1 MVRGRVAVHGIQVRL
16 FGEAELRRSGRPL
29 TAPPG
34 KALELLGYL
43 LIHRDRI
50 HTREVISEL
59 LWPDIEPGA
68 ARKYLRQTL
77 WRLNTT
83 LQDQPN
89 EPGEAAEPGA
99 VGETARELVV
109 VDPHVV
115 RINPAASC
123 WLDVDAFEE
132 SYAKVRDTS
141 GHALSDDQARM
152 VEYALG
158 LYRGD
163 LLATWYH
170 DWCDHERDRLRH
182 AYLAMLDQLMGYCEA
197 RGLYAK
203 GVGFGQAVLRHD
215 AAREHTHRQLM
226 RLHYA
231 SGDRTAALRQYERC
245 TSVVNHEFGVGPSA
259 DTTSLYEYIRA
270 DRAEDILP
278 GGGRVAAAARPTYE
292 VLGAAG
298 PDDFPTRRDR
308 PPAPAG
314 AIPIPIQRSSSHHEA
329 APVDAARLQSTDPP
343 GSGGRTISG
352 LPVQERSPA
361 GHHGDE
367 VRDSMSGSGY
377 ADSTQHLLAELD
389 RLDVLLGRQVARDRR
404 SHREPADELSVL
416 YVTDAEVDALLAG
429 TPDDTSPVEGDPDA
443 EAELD
448 RLSAEIAERVALSVR
463 DGVGLRLVAL
473 AGLFDLQ
480 PVDIDIAVMCL
491 AAEMDRRYERL
502 YGYLHD
508 DLTQR
513 LPTVGLALDIL
524 CSDPATRAVARTR
537 FAPSAPLV
545 RHRLITLTEESAT
558 PTHSLLGNSVRLDPR
573 VAGFLLE
580 DDEPADELRPYARL
594 VAPAGTLDD
603 LHFPEEFGASL
614 ARLSEHAD
622 ARLVVYC
629 QGSYGVGRQSAAA
642 ACARRWNTPL
652 LVVSADLLAERPMEE
667 FTALVALVDR
677 EARLQG
683 AITYWEN
690 ADAVLGEQA
699 RPRLSSLLSTLAAQP
714 APAFLAGDT
723 AWEPSDPPPGMTF
736 VRLEFP
742 APGHAERLRLWE
754 SALDGPDGAMLDLA
768 AVSGKFRL
776 SGGQIRDAAAT
787 ARNLAH
793 ARAPDAPRMTQDDL
807 YAACRLQSNRKLA
820 ELAQRITPHYTWDD
834 IVLPADR
841 MEQLREIADQVRYRA
856 LVYESWGFERKLA
869 NGRGMAALFAGP
881 SGTGKT
887 MAADVLAHE
896 LGLDLY
902 RIDLSTVVSKYIGE
916 TEKNLSRIF
925 AEAATSNAVLFFDEA
940 DAMFGKRSQVRD
952 AHDKYAN
959 LETSYLLQRMEQ
971 HEGVVV
977 LATNLRKNLDDA
989 FIRRLHVTIDFPV
1002 PGVEERRRIWEQV
1015 WPKEAPLDAGLD
1027 LDLLARQVDLP
1038 GGNIRNIALAG
1049 AFLAAADGGVVTMGH
1064 LLRATRREYQK
1075 MGKILSTGEFGTGTT
1090 SGKDASHAFPSE

>member
-1 MVRGRVAVHGIQVRL
+1 MHGIQVRL
-16 FGEAELRRSGRPL
+16 FGEVSLHRGGEPL

-43 LIHRDRI
+43 LMHRDRI

-59 LWPDIEPGA
+59 LWPDTEPGA

-83 LQDQPN
+83 MQDRSN
-89 EPGEAAEPGA
+89 DHGEAG
-99 VGETARELVV
+99 ELVV
-109 VDPHVV
+109 VDPHCI

-132 SYAKVRDTS
+132 SYAAVRDTD
-141 GHALSDDQARM
+141 GHTLSDDQAHA

-170 DWCDHERDRLRH
+170 DWCGHDRDRLRH
-182 AYLAMLDQLMGYCEA
+182 TYLAMLDQLMGHCEA

-231 SGDRTAALRQYERC
+231 AGDRTAALRQYEQC
-245 TSVVNHEFGVGPSA
+245 ASVVDQEFGVRPSA
-259 DTTSLYEYIRA
+259 DTTVLYEHIRA

-278 GGGRVAAAARPTYE
+278 GSARPVVAGRPTRESWNGGPGLDHPGGHLDPVSVAAIPEQRSQSRRESALLDSVRVQSSGPS
-292 VLGAAG
+292 GPSG
-298 PDDFPTRRDR
+298 PDSRTPSDVSDQGRG
-308 PPAPAG
+308 PA
-314 AIPIPIQRSSSHHEA
+314 EY
-329 APVDAARLQSTDPP
+329 DL
-343 GSGGRTISG
+343 
-352 LPVQERSPA
+352 
-361 GHHGDE
+361 DE
-367 VRDSMSGSGY
+367 VREDIPDEGRDTVDMGGSGY
-377 ADSTQHLLAELD
+377 TDSTQHLQAELA
-389 RLDVLLGRQVARDRR
+389 RLDVLLGRQVGRARH
-404 SHREPADELSVL
+404 SHREPADELSAL
-416 YVTDAEVDALLAG
+416 YVSEAEVDALLDG
-429 TPDDTSPVEGDPDA
+429 TLDTPPHDGELET

-448 RLSAEIAERVALSVR
+448 RLSAEIAERVAQSVR
-463 DGVGLRLVAL
+463 DGVSLRLVAL
-473 AGLFDLQ
+473 AGLFDLH
-480 PVDIDIAVMCL
+480 PVDVDVVVMCL
-491 AAEMDRRYERL
+491 APEIDRRYERL

-508 DLTQR
+508 DMTRR
-513 LPTVGLALDIL
+513 LPTVGLALDL
-524 CSDPATRAVARTR
+524 VSADRAARTAARTR

-545 RHRLITLTEESAT
+545 RHRLVTLTEDSAA
-558 PTHSLLGNSVRLDPR
+558 PTHSLLGSTVRLDPR
-573 VAGFLLE
+573 IAGFLLE
-580 DDEPADELRPYARL
+580 DDELAGRLRPYAGI
-594 VAPAGTLDD
+594 VPPTGTLDD
-603 LHFPEEFGASL
+603 LYFPAEFGASL

-622 ARLVVYC
+622 DGLVVYC
-629 QGSYGVGRQSAAA
+629 QGPYGVGKQSAAS
-642 ACARRWNTPL
+642 ACSLRWKAPL

-667 FTALVALVDR
+667 FAALVALVDR

-683 AITYWEN
+683 AVMYWEN
-690 ADAVLGEQA
+690 VDSLLGEQA
-699 RPRLSSLLSTLAAQP
+699 RPRLSLLLSTLAAHP
-714 APAFLAGDT
+714 APVFLAGDT
-723 AWEPSDPPPGMTF
+723 AWEPSDPPAGMTF

-742 APGHAERLRLWE
+742 APGCDERLRLWE
-754 SALDGPDGAMLDLA
+754 SALDVLDGTDRPALDLA

-776 SGGQIRDAAAT
+776 SGGQIQDAAAT

-793 ARAPDAPRMTQDDL
+793 ARAPGAPRLTQDDL

-820 ELAQRITPHYTWDD
+820 ELAQRITPHYAWDD

-841 MEQLREIADQVRYRA
+841 MEQLREIANQVRYRA

-869 NGRGMAALFAGP
+869 NGRGLAVLFAGP

-887 MAADVLAHE
+887 MAADVVAHE

-902 RIDLSTVVSKYIGE
+902 KIDLSTVVSKYIGE

-940 DAMFGKRSQVRD
+940 DALFGKRSQVRD
-952 AHDKYAN
+952 AHDRYAN

-1002 PGVEERRRIWEQV
+1002 PGVEDRRRIWEQV
-1015 WPKEAPLDAGLD
+1015 WPKEAPLDGSVD
-1027 LDLLARQVDLP
+1027 PDLLARQIDLP

-1075 MGKILSTGEFGTGTT
+1075 MGKILTTGEFGTGTT
-1090 SGKDASHAFPSE
+1090 TGKDGSQAFPSE

>member
-1 MVRGRVAVHGIQVRL
+1 MVHGIQVRL
-16 FGEAELRRSGRPL
+16 FGEVALRRSGRPL

-34 KALELLGYL
+34 KALELLCYL
-43 LIHRDRI
+43 LIHRGRV

-59 LWPDIEPGA
+59 LWPDTDSGT

-83 LQDQPN
+83 LQDGSDDQVGA
-89 EPGEAAEPGA
+89 GE
-99 VGETARELVV
+99 VVV
-109 VDPHVV
+109 VDPHSIRV
-115 RINPAASC
+115 NPAAAC

-132 SYAKVRDTS
+132 SYAEVRDTP
-141 GHALSDDQARM
+141 GHALSDDQARA
-152 VEYALG
+152 VEYALD

-170 DWCDHERDRLRH
+170 DWCGHERDRLRQ
-182 AYLAMLDQLMGYCEA
+182 AYLAMLDQLMGHCEA

-231 SGDRTAALRQYERC
+231 AGDRTAALRQYERC
-245 TSVVNHEFGVGPSA
+245 ASVVNEEFGVGPSA
-259 DTTSLYEYIRA
+259 DTTVLYEHIRA
-270 DRAEDILP
+270 DRVENIQP
-278 GGGRVAAAARPTYE
+278 GGVRPVASVRPTRDVPSGE
-292 VLGAAG
+292 SG
-298 PDDFPTRRDR
+298 PDEPRGHLDPV
-308 PPAPAG
+308 PVG
-314 AIPIPIQRSSSHHEA
+314 VIPVQRSRSPRET
-329 APVDAARLQSTDPP
+329 APVDSVRVQSSGADSRAPGGPLARGRRQTEHNLAEAREDIPD
-343 GSGGRTISG
+343 GGRG
-352 LPVQERSPA
+352 
-361 GHHGDE
+361 
-367 VRDSMSGSGY
+367 SMSGSRY
-377 ADSTQHLLAELD
+377 TDSTQHLLAELE
-389 RLDVLLGRQVARDRR
+389 RLDVLLGRQVRRARR
-404 SHREPADELSVL
+404 SHREPADEFSAL
-416 YVTDAEVDALLAG
+416 YVTDAEVDALLDG
-429 TPDDTSPVEGDPDA
+429 TLDTPPADGEPGTGVEI

-448 RLSAEIAERVALSVR
+448 RLSAEIAVRVTQSVR
-463 DGVGLRLVAL
+463 DGVSLRLVAL
-473 AGLFDLQ
+473 AGLFDLN
-480 PVDIDIAVMCL
+480 PVDVDVVVMCL
-491 AAEMDRRYERL
+491 APEMDRRYERL

-508 DLTQR
+508 DMTRR
-513 LPTVGLALDIL
+513 LPTVGLALDMV
-524 CSDPATRAVARTR
+524 SANRTERAAARTR

-545 RHRLITLTEESAT
+545 GHRLVTLTEDAAA
-558 PTHSLLGNSVRLDPR
+558 PTHSLLGSTVRLDPR

-580 DDEPADELRPYARL
+580 DDELAGRLRPYARL
-594 VAPAGTLDD
+594 VPPTGTLDD
-603 LHFPEEFGASL
+603 LHFPAEFGASL

-622 ARLVVYC
+622 DGLVVYC
-629 QGSYGVGRQSAAA
+629 QGPYGVGKQSAAS
-642 ACARRWNTPL
+642 ACSLRWNAPL

-667 FTALVALVDR
+667 FAELVALVDR

-683 AITYWEN
+683 AVMYWEN
-690 ADAVLGEQA
+690 IDALLGEQA
-699 RPRLSSLLSTLAAQP
+699 RPRLSLLLSTLAAHP

-723 AWEPSDPPPGMTF
+723 AWEPSDPPAGMTF

-742 APGHAERLRLWE
+742 APGYDERLRLWE
-754 SALDGPDGAMLDLA
+754 SALDVLDGTDRPALDLA

-776 SGGQIRDAAAT
+776 SGGQIQDAAAT

-793 ARAPDAPRMTQDDL
+793 ARTPEAPRLTQDDL

-820 ELAQRITPHYTWDD
+820 ELAQRITPHYAWDD

-841 MEQLREIADQVRYRA
+841 MEQLREVADQVRYRA

-869 NGRGMAALFAGP
+869 NGRGLAVLFAGP

-896 LGLDLY
+896 LSLDLY
-902 RIDLSTVVSKYIGE
+902 KIDLSTVVSKYIGE

-925 AEAATSNAVLFFDEA
+925 AEAASSNAVLFFDEA

-1015 WPKEAPLDAGLD
+1015 WPKEAPLDGSVD
-1027 LDLLARQVDLP
+1027 PDLLARQIDLP

-1064 LLRATRREYQK
+1064 LLQATRREYQK
-1075 MGKILSTGEFGTGTT
+1075 MGKILSAGEFGTVTT
-1090 SGKDASHAFPSE
+1090 TGKDASHAFPSE

>member
-1 MVRGRVAVHGIQVRL
+1 MRGLQVRL
-16 FGEAELRRSGRPL
+16 FGEVELQRAGHPL

-59 LWPDIEPGA
+59 LWPDFEPGA

-83 LQDQPN
+83 MQDRSN
-89 EPGEAAEPGA
+89 EHGEA
-99 VGETARELVV
+99 GEAGEEARELVV
-109 VDPHVV
+109 VDPHCV

-132 SYAKVRDTS
+132 SYAKVRDTP
-141 GHALSDDQARM
+141 GHALSDDQAHR
-152 VEYALG
+152 VEHALG

-182 AYLAMLDQLMGYCEA
+182 AYLAMLDQLMGHCEA

-231 SGDRTAALRQYERC
+231 AGDRTSALRQYERC
-245 TSVVNHEFGVGPSA
+245 TSVVNREFGVGPSA
-259 DTTSLYEYIRA
+259 DTTVLYEHIRA

-278 GGGRVAAAARPTYE
+278 GGVRTAVVTRTAVATRPVCE
-292 VLGAAG
+292 VRDTVGPGDFRERPEPLPTGA
-298 PDDFPTRRDR
+298 
-308 PPAPAG
+308 
-314 AIPIPIQRSSSHHEA
+314 IPIQRSPSRRET
-329 APVDAARLQSTDPP
+329 APVDPVRLQSIDSS
-343 GSGGRTISG
+343 GSDSRTPSG
-352 LPVQERSPA
+352 MADQRRGPA
-361 GHHGDE
+361 GGHRNEG
-367 VRDSMSGSGY
+367 RDTMGGSGY
-377 ADSTQHLLAELD
+377 TDSTHHLLAELA
-389 RLDVLLGRQVARDRR
+389 RLNILLGRQVRCARR
-404 SHREPADELSVL
+404 SHGESADELSAL
-416 YVTDAEVDALLAG
+416 YVTDAEVDALLDG
-429 TPDDTSPVEGDPDA
+429 TLGNTPPVDGDPET

-448 RLSAEIAERVALSVR
+448 RLSADIAEHVAQSVR

-473 AGLFDLQ
+473 AGLFDLH
-480 PVDIDIAVMCL
+480 PVDIDVVVMCL
-491 AAEMDRRYERL
+491 APEIDRRYERL

-508 DLTQR
+508 DLTRR
-513 LPTVGLALDIL
+513 LPTVGLALDML
-524 CSDPATRAVARTR
+524 GADPAVRAAMRTR
-537 FAPSAPLV
+537 FTPSAPLV

-558 PTHSLLGNSVRLDPR
+558 PTHSLLGNNIRLDPR

-580 DDEPADELRPYARL
+580 DDEPTDPLRPYARL
-594 VAPAGTLDD
+594 VTPTGTLDD
-603 LHFPEEFGASL
+603 LHFPAEFGASL

-622 ARLVVYC
+622 DRLVVYC
-629 QGSYGVGRQSAAA
+629 QGPYGVGKQSAAA
-642 ACARRWNTPL
+642 ACARRWNAAL

-667 FTALVALVDR
+667 FTALVGLVDR

-683 AITYWEN
+683 AVTYWEN
-690 ADAVLGEQA
+690 ADALLAEQA
-699 RPRLSSLLSTLAAQP
+699 RPRLSLLLSTLAAHP

-723 AWEPSDPPPGMTF
+723 AWEPADPPQGMTF

-742 APGHAERLRLWE
+742 APGYGERLRIWE
-754 SALDGPDGAMLDLA
+754 SALDGLDGFDGPDRSALDLA

-776 SGGQIRDAAAT
+776 TGGQIQDAAAT

-793 ARAPDAPRMTQDDL
+793 ARAPGVPQVSQDDL

-820 ELAQRITPHYTWDD
+820 ELAQQITPHYGWDD

-841 MEQLREIADQVRYRA
+841 MEQLREIANQVRYRA

-869 NGRGMAALFAGP
+869 NGRGLAVLFAGA

-902 RIDLSTVVSKYIGE
+902 KIDLSTVVSKYIGE

-940 DAMFGKRSQVRD
+940 DALFGKRSQVRD
-952 AHDKYAN
+952 AHDRYAN

-989 FIRRLHVTIDFPV
+989 FIRRLHATIDFPV
-1002 PGVEERRRIWEQV
+1002 PGVEDRRRIWEQV

-1027 LDLLARQVDLP
+1027 MGLLAREIDLP
-1038 GGNIRNIALAG
+1038 GGSIRNIALAG
-1049 AFLAAADGGVVTMGH
+1049 AFLAAADGGVVSMGH

-1075 MGKILSTGEFGTGTT
+1075 MGKILTTGEFGTGTT
-1090 SGKDASHAFPSE
+1090 TGKDASHAFPSE

>member
-1 MVRGRVAVHGIQVRL
+1 VVHGIQVRL
-16 FGEAELRRSGRPL
+16 FGEVSLQRSGRLL

-34 KALELLGYL
+34 KALELLCYL
-43 LIHRDRI
+43 LMHRDRI

-59 LWPDIEPGA
+59 LWPDTEPGA

-77 WRLNTT
+77 WRLTTT
-83 LQDQPN
+83 LQDRSD
-89 EPGEAAEPGA
+89 EHGEA
-99 VGETARELVV
+99 GEVV
-109 VDPHVV
+109 VIDPHCI
-115 RINPAASC
+115 RINPAADC

-132 SYAKVRDTS
+132 SYAAVRDTP
-141 GHALSDDQARM
+141 GHALSGDQARA
-152 VEYALG
+152 VEYALD

-170 DWCDHERDRLRH
+170 DWCGHERDRLRH
-182 AYLAMLDQLMGYCEA
+182 AYLAMLDQLMGHCEA

-231 SGDRTAALRQYERC
+231 AGDRTAALRQYERC
-245 TSVVNHEFGVGPSA
+245 TSVVDQEFGVGPSA
-259 DTTSLYEYIRA
+259 DTTVLYEHIRA

-278 GGGRVAAAARPTYE
+278 GGARPVVAGRPTRE
-292 VLGAAG
+292 LRNGGPPG
-298 PDDFPTRRDR
+298 PDEPHGHLDPVPVGVIPVQRSRSPRETASVDSVPVQSIDPSGSDSRTPGGLRDR
-308 PPAPAG
+308 GRRPAEGDPVEG
-314 AIPIPIQRSSSHHEA
+314 REDIPDGGQ
-329 APVDAARLQSTDPP
+329 
-343 GSGGRTISG
+343 GSMG
-352 LPVQERSPA
+352 
-361 GHHGDE
+361 
-367 VRDSMSGSGY
+367 GSGY
-377 ADSTQHLLAELD
+377 GDSTQHLQAELA
-389 RLDVLLGRQVARDRR
+389 RLDVLLGRQVGRARR
-404 SHREPADELSVL
+404 SHREPADEFSAL
-416 YVTDAEVDALLAG
+416 YVTDAEVDALLDAPPVDGEPG
-429 TPDDTSPVEGDPDA
+429 TEPET

-448 RLSAEIAERVALSVR
+448 RLSAEIAERVAQSVR
-463 DGVGLRLVAL
+463 DGVSLRLVAL
-473 AGLFDLQ
+473 AGLFDLH
-480 PVDIDIAVMCL
+480 PVDVDVVVMCL
-491 AAEMDRRYERL
+491 APEMDRRYERL

-508 DLTQR
+508 DMTRR
-513 LPTVGLALDIL
+513 LLTVGLALDL
-524 CSDPATRAVARTR
+524 VSADRAARTAARTR

-545 RHRLITLTEESAT
+545 RHRLITLTEDSAA
-558 PTHSLLGNSVRLDPR
+558 PTHSLLGNTVRLDPR
-573 VAGFLLE
+573 IAGFLLG
-580 DDEPADELRPYARL
+580 DDELAGRLRPYARI
-594 VAPAGTLDD
+594 VPPAGTLDD
-603 LHFPEEFGASL
+603 LHFPAEFGASL

-622 ARLVVYC
+622 DGLVVYC
-629 QGSYGVGRQSAAA
+629 QGPYGVGKQSAAS
-642 ACARRWNTPL
+642 ACSLRWNAPL
-652 LVVSADLLAERPMEE
+652 LVVSTDLLAERPMEE
-667 FTALVALVDR
+667 FAALVALVGR

-683 AITYWEN
+683 AVMYWEN
-690 ADAVLGEQA
+690 IDALLGEQA
-699 RPRLSSLLSTLAAQP
+699 RPRLSLLLSMLGAHP
-714 APAFLAGDT
+714 GPAFLGGNT
-723 AWEPSDPPPGMTF
+723 AWEPSDPPGGMTF

-742 APGHAERLRLWE
+742 APGYTERLRLWE
-754 SALDGPDGAMLDLA
+754 SALDGTDRPALDLA

-776 SGGQIRDAAAT
+776 SGGQIQDAAGT

-793 ARAPDAPRMTQDDL
+793 ARAPGAPRLTQDDL

-820 ELAQRITPHYTWDD
+820 ELAQRITPHYAWDD

-841 MEQLREIADQVRYRA
+841 MEQLEEVANQVRYRA

-869 NGRGMAALFAGP
+869 NGRGLAVLFAGP

-902 RIDLSTVVSKYIGE
+902 KIDLSTVVSKYIGE

-1015 WPKEAPLDAGLD
+1015 WPKEAPLDGSVD
-1027 LDLLARQVDLP
+1027 PDLLARQIDLP

-1075 MGKILSTGEFGTGTT
+1075 MGKILTTGEFGTGTT
-1090 SGKDASHAFPSE
+1090 TGTDV

>member
-1 MVRGRVAVHGIQVRL
+1 MVHGIQVRL
-16 FGEAELRRSGRPL
+16 FGEVELRRSGQPL

-43 LIHRDRI
+43 LIHRDRM
-50 HTREVISEL
+50 HTREAVSEL
-59 LWPDIEPGA
+59 LWPDFEPGA

-77 WRLNTT
+77 WRLNTAM
-83 LQDQPN
+83 QDRSN
-89 EPGEAAEPGA
+89 EHGEAGDAAG
-99 VGETARELVV
+99 ELVV
-109 VDPHVV
+109 VDPHRV

-132 SYAKVRDTS
+132 SHAKVRDTP
-141 GHALSDDQARM
+141 GHALSDDQAHM

-170 DWCDHERDRLRH
+170 EWCRHERDRLRD
-182 AYLAMLDQLMGYCEA
+182 AYLAMLDQLMGHCEA
-197 RGLYAK
+197 RGLYAR

-231 SGDRTAALRQYERC
+231 AGDRTAALRQYERC
-245 TSVVNHEFGVGPSA
+245 TSVVSQEFGVGPSA
-259 DTTSLYEYIRA
+259 DTTVLYEHIRA

-278 GGGRVAAAARPTYE
+278 GGVRGAVTVRPTHE
-292 VLGAAG
+292 VRGAAG
-298 PDDFPTRRDR
+298 SDDFHER
-308 PPAPAG
+308 PEPLPIS
-314 AIPIPIQRSSSHHEA
+314 AIPAQRHSSRRET
-329 APVDAARLQSTDPP
+329 APVDPVRLQSIDP
-343 GSGGRTISG
+343 SGPDSRTPSSTPDQRRRPTGDHRNEGRDDMG
-352 LPVQERSPA
+352 GA
-361 GHHGDE
+361 
-367 VRDSMSGSGY
+367 GY
-377 ADSTQHLLAELD
+377 ADSTEHLLAEFA
-389 RLDVLLGRQVARDRR
+389 RLDLLLGRQVGRARR
-404 SHREPADELSVL
+404 SHREPADELSAL
-416 YVTDAEVDALLAG
+416 YVTDTEVDALLDSTLG
-429 TPDDTSPVEGDPDA
+429 TPPAAGDRES

-448 RLSAEIAERVALSVR
+448 RLSAEIAERVTLSMR
-463 DGVGLRLVAL
+463 GGVGLRLVAL
-473 AGLFDLQ
+473 AGLFELH
-480 PVDIDIAVMCL
+480 PVDIDIVVMCL
-491 AAEMDRRYERL
+491 APEMDRRYERL

-508 DLTQR
+508 DLTRR

-545 RHRLITLTEESAT
+545 RHRLITLTEDSAT

-580 DDEPADELRPYARL
+580 DDDPVDRLRPYARL
-594 VAPAGTLDD
+594 AAPAGTLED
-603 LHFPEEFGASL
+603 LYFPPEFGASL
-614 ARLSEHAD
+614 ARVSEHAD
-622 ARLVVYC
+622 DRLVVYC
-629 QGSYGVGRQSAAA
+629 QGSYGVGKQSAAA
-642 ACARRWNTPL
+642 ACARRRNAPL

-683 AITYWEN
+683 AVMYWEN
-690 ADAVLGEQA
+690 VDALLGEQA
-699 RPRLSSLLSTLAAQP
+699 RPRLSLLLSTLAAHP
-714 APAFLAGDT
+714 GPAFLAGDT
-723 AWEPSDPPPGMTF
+723 AWEPADPPQGMAF

-742 APGHAERLRLWE
+742 SPGYAERLRLWE
-754 SALDGPDGAMLDLA
+754 SALDGLDGTNRAVLDLA

-776 SGGQIRDAAAT
+776 SGGQIQDAAGT

-793 ARAPDAPRMTQDDL
+793 ARAPGAPRMTQDDL

-820 ELAQRITPHYTWDD
+820 ELAQRITPHYGWDD

-841 MEQLREIADQVRYRA
+841 MEQLREVANQVRYRA

-869 NGRGMAALFAGP
+869 NGRGLAVLFAGP

-902 RIDLSTVVSKYIGE
+902 KIDLSTVVSKYIGE

-925 AEAATSNAVLFFDEA
+925 AEAASSNAVLFFDEA
-940 DAMFGKRSQVRD
+940 DALFGKRSQVRD

-989 FIRRLHVTIDFPV
+989 FIRRLHATIDFPV
-1002 PGVEERRRIWEQV
+1002 PGVEDRRRIWEQV

-1075 MGKILSTGEFGTGTT
+1075 MGKILTTGDFGTGTT
-1090 SGKDASHAFPSE
+1090 AGKDAPHAFPSE

>member
-1 MVRGRVAVHGIQVRL
+1 MHGIQVRL
-16 FGEAELRRSGRPL
+16 FGEAELRRSGQTL
-29 TAPPG
+29 TTPSG

-43 LIHRDRI
+43 LIHRERI

-59 LWPDIEPGA
+59 LWPDIEPGV

-77 WRLNTT
+77 WRLNSAI
-83 LQDQPN
+83 QDRPS
-89 EPGEAAEPGA
+89 EVGRAPGEKTP
-99 VGETARELVV
+99 ELVV
-109 VDPHVV
+109 VDPNCI
-115 RINPAASC
+115 RINPAASW

-132 SYAKVRDTS
+132 SYAKVRDTP
-141 GHALSDDQARM
+141 GQALSDDQAHR

-170 DWCDHERDRLRH
+170 DWCDHERDRLRQ
-182 AYLAMLDQLMGYCEA
+182 ANLAMLEQLMGHCEA
-197 RGLYAK
+197 HGLYAK

-215 AAREHTHRQLM
+215 AAREPTHRQLM

-231 SGDRTAALRQYERC
+231 AGDRTAALRQYERC

-259 DTTSLYEYIRA
+259 DTTVLYEHIRA

-278 GGGRVAAAARPTYE
+278 GGVRGARLTYQMR
-292 VLGAAG
+292 GAGG
-298 PDDFPTRRDR
+298 PDDFR
-308 PPAPAG
+308 PRPEQPDASV
-314 AIPIPIQRSSSHHEA
+314 IPMQRSSSRDEA
-329 APVDAARLQSTDPP
+329 ASLDAVRLQSADPS
-343 GSGGRTISG
+343 GSGGRTMSG
-352 LPVQERSPA
+352 RPVRERGPA
-361 GHHGDE
+361 GKDGDE
-367 VRDSMSGSGY
+367 VWDSMSGPGY
-377 ADSTQHLLAELD
+377 VDSTQHLLAELA
-389 RLDVLLGRQVARDRR
+389 RLEVLLGRQVGRSRR
-404 SHREPADELSVL
+404 SRREPADELSAL
-416 YVTDAEVDALLAG
+416 YVTDAEVDALLDG
-429 TPDDTSPVEGDPDA
+429 PFDDIPPMDDA
-443 EAELD
+443 PEAETELD
-448 RLSAEIAERVALSVR
+448 RLSTEIAERVALSVR
-463 DGVGLRLVAL
+463 EGVSLRLVAL
-473 AGLFDLQ
+473 AGLFDLH
-480 PVDIDIAVMCL
+480 PVDIDVVVMCL
-491 AAEMDRRYERL
+491 APEIDRRYERL

-508 DLTQR
+508 DLTRR
-513 LPTVGLALDIL
+513 LPTVGLALDVL
-524 CSDPATRAVARTR
+524 CSDAATRATARAR

-545 RHRLITLTEESAT
+545 RHRLITLMEDSAT
-558 PTHSLLGNSVRLDPR
+558 PTHSLLGTSVRLDAR
-573 VAGFLLE
+573 VAAFLLE
-580 DDEPADELRPYARL
+580 DDAPADRLQPYARL
-594 VAPAGTLDD
+594 VTPADTLDD
-603 LHFPEEFGASL
+603 LCFPAEFGASL
-614 ARLSEHAD
+614 DRLSEHAD
-622 ARLVVYC
+622 DRLVVYC
-629 QGSYGVGRQSAAA
+629 QGPYGVGKQSAAA
-642 ACARRWNTPL
+642 ACARRWNASL

-683 AITYWEN
+683 AVTYWEN
-690 ADAVLGEQA
+690 ADALLGEQA
-699 RPRLSSLLSTLAAQP
+699 RPRLSSLLSTLAAHP
-714 APAFLAGDT
+714 GPVFLAGNT
-723 AWEPSDPPPGMTF
+723 AWEPADPPPGMTF

-742 APGHAERLRLWE
+742 APGFPERLRLWE
-754 SALDGPDGAMLDLA
+754 SALGGFGGFGGFGGPDGLDGPDRSELDLV

-776 SGGQIRDAAAT
+776 TGGQIQDAAAT

-793 ARAPDAPRMTQDDL
+793 ARAPGAPRMTQDDL
-807 YAACRLQSNRKLA
+807 YAACRLQSNRKLG

-856 LVYESWGFERKLA
+856 LVYETWGFERKLA
-869 NGRGMAALFAGP
+869 NGRGLAVLFSGA

-902 RIDLSTVVSKYIGE
+902 KIDLSTVVSKYIGE

-940 DAMFGKRSQVRD
+940 DALFGKRSQVRD
-952 AHDKYAN
+952 AHDRYAN

-1015 WPKEAPLDAGLD
+1015 WPKEAPLDGSVD
-1027 LDLLARQVDLP
+1027 PDLLARQIDLP

-1075 MGKILSTGEFGTGTT
+1075 MGKILTAGEFGSGT
-1090 SGKDASHAFPSE
+1090 GKDASRTFPSE

>member
-1 MVRGRVAVHGIQVRL
+1 M
-16 FGEAELRRSGRPL
+16 
-29 TAPPG
+29 
-34 KALELLGYL
+34 
-43 LIHRDRI
+43 
-50 HTREVISEL
+50 ISEL
-59 LWPDIEPGA
+59 LWPDIEPGV

-77 WRLNTT
+77 WRLNSAI
-83 LQDQPN
+83 QDRPS
-89 EPGEAAEPGA
+89 EPGRAPGE
-99 VGETARELVV
+99 ETPELVV
-109 VDPHVV
+109 VDPNSI
-115 RINPAASC
+115 RINPAASW

-132 SYAKVRDTS
+132 SYAKVRDTP
-141 GHALSDDQARM
+141 GQALSDDQAHR

-170 DWCDHERDRLRH
+170 DWCDHERDRLRQ
-182 AYLAMLDQLMGYCEA
+182 ANLAMLDQLMGHCEA
-197 RGLYAK
+197 HGLYAK

-215 AAREHTHRQLM
+215 AAREPTHRQLM

-231 SGDRTAALRQYERC
+231 AGDRTAALRQYQRC

-259 DTTSLYEYIRA
+259 DTTVLYEHIRA

-278 GGGRVAAAARPTYE
+278 GGVRGARSTYE
-292 VLGAAG
+292 VRGAG
-298 PDDFPTRRDR
+298 GSDDSRPRSERTDGSVIPMQRPSSRD
-308 PPAPAG
+308 
-314 AIPIPIQRSSSHHEA
+314 EA
-329 APVDAARLQSTDPP
+329 APVDAVRLQSADPP
-343 GSGGRTISG
+343 GSGGRTSSG
-352 LPVQERSPA
+352 RPVREQGSA
-361 GHHGDE
+361 DHDGDE
-367 VRDSMSGSGY
+367 VQGSMSGSGY
-377 ADSTQHLLAELD
+377 VDSTRHLLAELA
-389 RLDVLLGRQVARDRR
+389 RLDVLLGRQVRRARR
-404 SHREPADELSVL
+404 SRHEPADELSAL
-416 YVTDAEVDALLAG
+416 YVTDAEVDALLEDAFDN
-429 TPDDTSPVEGDPDA
+429 TPPVDGDPEA
-443 EAELD
+443 EGELD
-448 RLSAEIAERVALSVR
+448 RLSAEIAERVAHSVR
-463 DGVGLRLVAL
+463 DGVSLRLVVL
-473 AGLFDLQ
+473 AGLFELH
-480 PVDIDIAVMCL
+480 PVDIDVVVMCL
-491 AAEMDRRYERL
+491 APETDRRYERL

-508 DLTQR
+508 DLTRR

-524 CSDPATRAVARTR
+524 CSDHAARAAARAR
-537 FAPSAPLV
+537 FTPSAPLV
-545 RHRLITLTEESAT
+545 RHRLITLTEDSAT
-558 PTHSLLGNSVRLDPR
+558 PTHSLLGNGVRLDPR
-573 VAGFLLE
+573 VAAFLLE
-580 DDEPADELRPYARL
+580 DDEPADPLQPYARL

-603 LHFPEEFGASL
+603 LHFPTEFGASL
-614 ARLSEHAD
+614 ARLAEHAD
-622 ARLVVYC
+622 DRLAVYC
-629 QGSYGVGRQSAAA
+629 QGPYGVGKQSAAA
-642 ACARRWNTPL
+642 ACARRWNAPL

-683 AITYWEN
+683 AVTYWEN
-690 ADAVLGEQA
+690 ADALLGEQV
-699 RPRLSSLLSTLAAQP
+699 RPRLALLLSTLAAHP
-714 APAFLAGDT
+714 APVFLAGDT

-742 APGHAERLRLWE
+742 APGYAERTRLWE
-754 SALDGPDGAMLDLA
+754 TAFDGQDGTDRTALDLA

-776 SGGQIRDAAAT
+776 TGGQIQDAAAT

-793 ARAPDAPRMTQDDL
+793 ARAPGAPRMTQDDL
-807 YAACRLQSNRKLA
+807 YAACRLQSNRKLG

-856 LVYESWGFERKLA
+856 LVYETWGFERKLA
-869 NGRGMAALFAGP
+869 NGRGLAVLFAGA

-902 RIDLSTVVSKYIGE
+902 KIDLSTVVSKYIGE

-940 DAMFGKRSQVRD
+940 DALFGKRSQVRD
-952 AHDKYAN
+952 AHDRYAN

-989 FIRRLHVTIDFPV
+989 FIRRLHVMIDFAV

-1015 WPKEAPLDAGLD
+1015 WPKEVPLDAGLD
-1027 LDLLARQVDLP
+1027 LDLLARQIDLP

-1075 MGKILSTGEFGTGTT
+1075 MGKILSAGEFGTGATN
-1090 SGKDASHAFPSE
+1090 GKDASHAFPSE